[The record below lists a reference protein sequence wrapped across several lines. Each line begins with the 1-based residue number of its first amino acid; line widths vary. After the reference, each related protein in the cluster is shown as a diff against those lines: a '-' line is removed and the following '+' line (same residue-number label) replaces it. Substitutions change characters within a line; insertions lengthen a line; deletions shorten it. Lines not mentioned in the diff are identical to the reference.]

1 MKAVKL
7 FISGIIEACKSLFG
21 KPTPH
26 KETEEDSIDMD
37 VFTMT
42 ESQYEAK
49 RQENLLELRTD
60 YNVNVFT
67 QWLFLGLF
75 MFVEILGFALLFSKS
90 LICIPIFAMSFIIY
104 KLYEDRKVSAETK
117 HSFISFLFL
126 SQDDLDRINKTI

>member
-1 MKAVKL
+1 MKTVKL
-7 FISGIIEACKSLFG
+7 FISGIIEACKSVFG
-21 KPTPH
+21 NQKPQT
-26 KETEEDSIDMD
+26 ETEEESIDMD

-49 RQENLLELRTD
+49 RQNNILELRTD

-75 MFVEILGFALLFSKS
+75 MFAEILGFALLFSKS
-90 LICIPIFAMSFIIY
+90 LTCIPVFAISFVIY
-104 KLYEDRKVSAETK
+104 KLYENRKVSAETK

-126 SQDDLDRINKTI
+126 SQEDLDKINKTV

>member
-7 FISGIIEACKSLFG
+7 FILGISETCKSVFG
-21 KPTPH
+21 NPAPH

-49 RQENLLELRTD
+49 RQNNLLELRTD

-75 MFVEILGFALLFSKS
+75 MASEIIGFALLFSKS
-90 LICIPIFAMSFIIY
+90 FICIPIFAMSFIIY
-104 KLYEDRKVSAETK
+104 KLYENRKVSAETK

-126 SQDDLDRINKTI
+126 SQKDLDKLHKTI

>member
-7 FISGIIEACKSLFG
+7 FISGIIEACKSVFG
-21 KPTPH
+21 NQNPH
-26 KETEEDSIDMD
+26 TETEEESIDMD

-49 RQENLLELRTD
+49 RQDNLLGLRTD

-75 MFVEILGFALLFSKS
+75 MFTEILGFALLFSKS
-90 LICIPIFAMSFIIY
+90 LTCIPIFALSFVVY
-104 KLYEDRKVSAETK
+104 KLYENRKVSAETK

-126 SQDDLDRINKTI
+126 SQEDLDKMNKTI